1 MNSLK
6 IHFSKNERANQLI
19 DTLFANRIAA
29 VKQLDDDKEKAE
41 VTQLIKEDAAYVASF
56 LTIWFSYS
64 SSDDDSKYIQALSYL
79 RGDRNLPVDTIPAYR
94 RIIWD
99 KLFDENKL
107 KAIIGKFKLEKAIA
121 GE

>member
-29 VKQLDDDKEKAE
+29 VKQLNDDKEKAE

-56 LTIWFSYS
+56 LTIWFAYAAD
-64 SSDDDSKYIQALSYL
+64 SDDMKYACALGYL
-79 RGDRNLPVDTIPAYR
+79 RGDRSLPVDTIPAYR

>member
-29 VKQLDDDKEKAE
+29 VKQLNDDKEKAE
-41 VTQLIKEDAAYVASF
+41 VTQIIKEDAAYVASF

-64 SSDDDSKYIQALSYL
+64 ASDDDSKYILALSYL
-79 RGDRNLPVDTIPAYR
+79 RGDRSLPVEAIPAYR

-107 KAIIGKFKLEKAIA
+107 KAIIGKFKLEKAIT

>member
-6 IHFSKNERANQLI
+6 IHFSNNERANQLI
-19 DTLFANRIAA
+19 DVLFADRISA
-29 VKQLDDDKEKAE
+29 VKQLDDDQEKAE
-41 VTQLIKEDAAYVASF
+41 VTQIIKEDAAYVASF
-56 LTIWFSYS
+56 LTIWFAYS
-64 SSDDDSKYIQALSYL
+64 TGNDDVKYASALSYL
-79 RGDRNLPVDTIPAYR
+79 RGNRSLPIECIPTPR
-94 RIIWD
+94 RIVWD

>member
-6 IHFSKNERANQLI
+6 IHFSNNEQANQLI
-19 DTLFANRIAA
+19 DVLFADRIIA
-29 VKQLDDDKEKAE
+29 VKQLDDDQEKAE
-41 VTQLIKEDAAYVASF
+41 VTQIIKEDAAYVASF
-56 LTIWFSYS
+56 LTIWFAYATGN
-64 SSDDDSKYIQALSYL
+64 DDVKYASALSYL
-79 RGDRNLPVDTIPAYR
+79 RGDRSLPIESIPTPR
-94 RIIWD
+94 RIVWD

>member
-29 VKQLDDDKEKAE
+29 VKQLDDPQEKAE
-41 VTQLIKEDAAYVASF
+41 VTQIIKEDAAYVASF
-56 LTIWFSYS
+56 LTIWFAYS
-64 SSDDDSKYIQALSYL
+64 ADNDDTKYVYALSYL
-79 RGDRNLPVDTIPAYR
+79 RGDRSLPIESIPTHR
-94 RIIWD
+94 RIVWD

-107 KAIIGKFKLEKAIA
+107 KAIIGKLKLEKAIA

>member
-29 VKQLDDDKEKAE
+29 VKQLDDGQEKAE
-41 VTQLIKEDAAYVASF
+41 VTQIIKEDAAYVASF
-56 LTIWFSYS
+56 LTIWFAYS
-64 SSDDDSKYIQALSYL
+64 SSDDNSKYVQALNYL
-79 RGDRNLPVDTIPAYR
+79 RGDRSLPIETIPTHR
-94 RIIWD
+94 RIVWD

-107 KAIIGKFKLEKAIA
+107 KAIIGKFKLEKAITW
-121 GE
+121 E

>member
-29 VKQLDDDKEKAE
+29 VKQLNDDKEKAE

-64 SSDDDSKYIQALSYL
+64 SSDDDSKYLQALSYL

-94 RIIWD
+94 RIIWISYLM
-99 KLFDENKL
+99 KTESKPLLVNSN
-107 KAIIGKFKLEKAIA
+107 
-121 GE
+121 